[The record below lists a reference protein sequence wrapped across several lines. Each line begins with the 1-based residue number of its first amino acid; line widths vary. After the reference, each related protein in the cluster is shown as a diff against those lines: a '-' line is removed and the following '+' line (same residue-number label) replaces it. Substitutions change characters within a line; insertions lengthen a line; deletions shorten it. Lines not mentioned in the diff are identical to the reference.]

1 MCSAR
6 WGPRIIAIHT
16 VKQGRIEK
24 HISQPKGFASRSAKL
39 KKQRKRVFP
48 SACEERKA
56 LEEPD
61 FELCPGSS
69 DLEKLGWA
77 AGWFWGLDGKR
88 KQNGLPIMLWSIIGL
103 LDELVNV
110 LRFCSIS
117 QLGIYPCNSKTG
129 ALCPAEHPLVFGVPR
144 VGHTNLSVPVLLWAG
159 EDGWAFGGLVAT
171 GMGSGVAQ

>member
-6 WGPRIIAIHT
+6 WGPRIIVIHP

-56 LEEPD
+56 LGEPD

-77 AGWFWGLDGKR
+77 DGKR
-88 KQNGLPIMLWSIIGL
+88 KQNVLPIMLWSIIGL
-103 LDELVNV
+103 LGELVNV

-129 ALCPAEHPLVFGVPR
+129 ALCPAEHPLAFGVPR
-144 VGHTNLSVPVLLWAG
+144 VGHTDLSVPVLLWAG
-159 EDGWAFGGLVAT
+159 ADGWAFGGLVAT
-171 GMGSGVAQ
+171 GMGSGAAQ